1 MSTQSV
7 LFDAPGPRA
16 RIRHAISGVV
26 ISLVLLAVL
35 AYLVWR
41 LAAKGQFTAVKW
53 KPFLTG
59 EIWTSYLLSGILGTL
74 EAAAIAVVLA
84 AILGVLLGVGRL
96 SQNAP
101 IRWVAGVFTEFFRAV
116 PVLMMM
122 FFAFAVY
129 GRFGLVPSNLLAL
142 AATVTGLTFYNGS
155 VIAELIRSGV
165 QSLPRGQ
172 REAGLS
178 LGLGHLA
185 TLRYVLLPQAI
196 TAMLPSLISQLVVV
210 LKDTALGYNVTY
222 DELLNKASQIGN
234 YKQNL
239 IPAFMVV
246 AVLFIVINYTIARLA
261 GTIER
266 RLRGRGIQPQT
277 AVEEQA
283 PLPAAQPAGA
293 EWPTGGEQPARD
305 GAERRDPDS

>member
-1 MSTQSV
+1 VSAQSV

-16 RIRHAISGVV
+16 RVRHGILGVV
-26 ISLVLLAVL
+26 VSVVLLGLL
-35 AYLVWR
+35 AYLV
-41 LAAKGQFTAVKW
+41 LQLVEKGQFSAAKW
-53 KPFLTG
+53 KPFLTA
-59 EIWTSYLLSGILGTL
+59 EIWTSYLLPGIAGTL
-74 EAAAIAVVLA
+74 QAAAISVVFA
-84 AILGVLLGVGRL
+84 SILGLLLGVGRL
-96 SQNAP
+96 SRNAV
-101 IRWVAGVFTEFFRAV
+101 IRWAAGVFTEFFRSV

-129 GRFGLVPSNLLAL
+129 GRFGLVPSEFLAL

-165 QSLPRGQ
+165 HSLPRGQ

-178 LGLGHLA
+178 LGLRDLEA
-185 TLRYVLLPQAI
+185 LRYILLPQAI

-246 AVLFIVINYTIARLA
+246 AAIFILLNYSVARLA
-261 GTIER
+261 ATIER
-266 RLRGRGIQPQT
+266 RLRSRGIQPQT

-283 PLPAAQPAGA
+283 PLLAGA
-293 EWPTGGEQPARD
+293 PVAGMEAPPTAGPTTDRPPGN
-305 GAERRDPDS
+305 

>member
-7 LFDAPGPRA
+7 LFDAPGPKA
-16 RIRHAISGVV
+16 RVRHAISGVV
-26 ISLVLLAVL
+26 ISLALLAIL
-35 AYLVWR
+35 AYLV
-41 LAAKGQFTAVKW
+41 LQLVNKGQFSAVKW
-53 KPFLTG
+53 RPFLTG

-74 EAAAIAVVLA
+74 EAAAISVVLA
-84 AILGVLLGVGRL
+84 GILGLLLGVGRL
-96 SQNAP
+96 SQNVG
-101 IRWVAGVFTEFFRAV
+101 IRWIAGVFTEFFRAV

-129 GRFGLVPSNLLAL
+129 GRFGLVPSNFLAL

-178 LGLGHLA
+178 LGLRNLGA
-185 TLRYVLLPQAI
+185 LRYILLPQAI

-246 AVLFIVINYTIARLA
+246 AALYIIINYTIARLA

-266 RLRGRGIQPQT
+266 KLRSRGIQPQT
-277 AVEEQA
+277 GVDEQA
-283 PLPAAQPAGA
+283 PLLAGAPAAVVDPPPPDGPA
-293 EWPTGGEQPARD
+293 TGRHPG
-305 GAERRDPDS
+305 S

>member
-1 MSTQSV
+1 
-7 LFDAPGPRA
+7 
-16 RIRHAISGVV
+16 
-26 ISLVLLAVL
+26 
-35 AYLVWR
+35 
-41 LAAKGQFTAVKW
+41 
-53 KPFLTG
+53 
-59 EIWTSYLLSGILGTL
+59 
-74 EAAAIAVVLA
+74 
-84 AILGVLLGVGRL
+84 VGRL
-96 SQNAP
+96 SQNAA
-101 IRWVAGVFTEFFRAV
+101 IRWIAGVFTEFFRAV

-122 FFAFAVY
+122 FFAFALY
-129 GRFGLVPSNLLAL
+129 GRFGLVPSEFLAL
-142 AATVTGLTFYNGS
+142 AATVTGLTFYNGA

-185 TLRYVLLPQAI
+185 TLRYILLPQAI
-196 TAMLPSLISQLVVV
+196 TAMLPSLVSQLVVV

-246 AVLFIVINYTIARLA
+246 AALYIVINYTIARLA

-266 RLRGRGIQPQT
+266 RLRSRGIQPRT
-277 AVEEQA
+277 AVEEHA
-283 PLPAAQPAGA
+283 PLVAAKPV
-293 EWPTGGEQPARD
+293 GGGSEPPPD
-305 GAERRDPDS
+305 GPVPEREPRT